1 VIAKPLR
8 IGIIAGEVSGD
19 ILGAGLITQLQKQFP
34 QLQFEGVLGPKLCAL
49 GGTRLFDMER
59 LAIMGI
65 VDPIKRLPE
74 LLSMRRQLI
83 KHFINNPPDV
93 FVGIDAPDF
102 TLGIEKAL
110 RKKNIKT
117 VHYVSPSVWAWRQ
130 GRIKGIK
137 KSVDLMLTFFPFE
150 KDFYDKHGV
159 PAVTVGHS
167 LADSIPMDVDR
178 EAAREKLG
186 LNDVLTLA
194 ILPGSRM
201 SEVSHMTAL
210 YLQAAQKLK
219 QKLPHLQFVVPLAS
233 GKVAEKFHTIKDD
246 VAPQLEMTCID
257 GQAQCAMIASD
268 AVLITSGTAT
278 LEAALV
284 KRPMLVAFKA
294 GWLSAAI
301 VRRMY
306 KLPYFSLPNIIL
318 GEHFVT
324 ELFQEQATVENI
336 VPEVLK
342 LFESDD
348 YKKQVHEK
356 FSVIHKALKQDA
368 DKIAADAVAGLISQ
382 Q

>member
-1 VIAKPLR
+1 VTARPLR
-8 IGIIAGEVSGD
+8 VGIIVGEASGD
-19 ILGAGLITQLQKQFP
+19 LLGAGLISELQKQFP

-49 GGTRLFDMER
+49 GGRQLFDMQR
-59 LAIMGI
+59 LAVMGI
-65 VDPIKRLPE
+65 VDPLKRLPE

-83 KHFINNPPDV
+83 KHFTENPPDV
-93 FVGIDAPDF
+93 FFGIDAPDF

-110 RKKNIKT
+110 RKKNIKA
-117 VHYVSPSVWAWRQ
+117 VHYVGPSVWAWRQ

-137 KSVDLMLTFFPFE
+137 KSVDLMLTLFPFE

-167 LADSIPMDVDR
+167 LADSIPMEVDR
-178 EAAREKLG
+178 EAARKQLG
-186 LNDVLTLA
+186 LNDAPTLA

-201 SEVSHMTAL
+201 SEVSHMAAL

-233 GKVAEKFHTIKDD
+233 SKVAEKFHTIKDE
-246 VAPQLEMTCID
+246 VAPELEVTCID

-342 LFESDD
+342 LFESKE
-348 YKKQVHEK
+348 YQAQVQKK
-356 FSVIHKALKQDA
+356 FSTIHKALKKDA
-368 DKIAADAVAGLISQ
+368 NKIAADVVVNLILQ